1 MVIIS
6 QHRFKCIGCNH
17 CVEMAPDRWQMSQK
31 DGKSV
36 LLDAKEKKGVFTI
49 RVADHELEAN
59 KKAAMG
65 CPVNIIKVKKG

>member
-1 MVIIS
+1 
-6 QHRFKCIGCNH
+6 
-17 CVEMAPDRWQMSQK
+17 MAPDRWQMSQK